1 MNLYTRRDCIA
12 TGVEITMPQGMLTK
26 DQLEIMELI
35 WEADRPLTAAEVWQV
50 LSARRKIART
60 TVVTLVK
67 RLAKRGW
74 INQTGEARGA
84 TYSAACDRPE
94 ATNRLTTDFLD
105 RFFGG
110 SPSKF
115 VMNLVGSD
123 SLSEAEVSNLRQ
135 ILKDYEEGRG

>member
-1 MNLYTRRDCIA
+1 M
-12 TGVEITMPQGMLTK
+12 MPQGLLTRE
-26 DQLEIMELI
+26 QLEIMEVI
-35 WEADRPLTAAEVWQV
+35 WEAERPLTAADVWQV
-50 LSARRKIART
+50 LSGRRKIART

-74 INQTGEARGA
+74 IHQEGEARGA
-84 TYSAACDRPE
+84 TYTAACDRPE
-94 ATNRLTTDFLD
+94 ATNRLTSDFLE

-123 SLSEAEVSNLRQ
+123 SLSDAEVLKLKQ
-135 ILKDYEEGRG
+135 ILNDYEEGRA